1 MNRDFSDILS
11 ALSAEGAE
19 YLLVGAYALAAHGV
33 PRATGDIDIWIRPT
47 AENAARVFE
56 ALKRFGAPLQALEP
70 DDLTQAG
77 TVFQIGVAPVR
88 IDILTAIDG
97 VQFDEAWSRRIDRL
111 VEGLTVPVIGRADLI
126 KNKRATGRARDAAD
140 ADQLDD

>member
-56 ALKRFGAPLQALEP
+56 ALKRFGAPLQALRP
-70 DDLTQAG
+70 DDLAQAG

-97 VQFDEAWSRRIDRL
+97 VEFGEAWSRRIDRL

-126 KNKRATGRARDAAD
+126 TNKRATGRARDAAD
-140 ADQLDD
+140 ADQLDG

>member
-11 ALSAEGAE
+11 ALSAEGVE

-47 AENAARVFE
+47 AENATRVFE
-56 ALKRFGAPLQALEP
+56 ALKRFGAPLQTLRPE
-70 DDLTQAG
+70 DLTQAG

-97 VQFDEAWSRRIDRL
+97 VQFDEAWSRRIDRSL
-111 VEGLTVPVIGRADLI
+111 EGLTVPVIGRADLI
-126 KNKRATGRARDAAD
+126 TNKRATGRARDAAD

>member
-19 YLLVGAYALAAHGV
+19 Y
-33 PRATGDIDIWIRPT
+33 
-47 AENAARVFE
+47 
-56 ALKRFGAPLQALEP
+56 
-70 DDLTQAG
+70 
-77 TVFQIGVAPVR
+77 
-88 IDILTAIDG
+88 
-97 VQFDEAWSRRIDRL
+97 IDRP

-140 ADQLDD
+140 ADQLDG